1 MWQLLNLLQT
11 LIVDP
16 TVDELPS
23 ELVVKTLPQ
32 YLSMPSVTV
41 LVMDVIAKVFPPGI
55 YIKYQIYLY
64 KYISTYL

>member
-1 MWQLLNLLQT
+1 MNLLQT

-16 TVDELPS
+16 TVDEVPS

-32 YLSMPSVTV
+32 YRSIPSVTV

-55 YIKYQIYLY
+55 YIKCQIFL
-64 KYISTYL
+64 ST